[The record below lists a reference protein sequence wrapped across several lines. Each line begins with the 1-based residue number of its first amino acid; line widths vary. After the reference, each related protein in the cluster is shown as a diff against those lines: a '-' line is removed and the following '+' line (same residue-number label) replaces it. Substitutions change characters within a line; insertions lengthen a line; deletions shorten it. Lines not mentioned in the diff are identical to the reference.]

1 MAKNKKR
8 TWKRTPKKDWRV
20 RFLEELAVR
29 GSVVAACDA
38 AECSRRNAYDERE
51 RNAEFAAKWDEA
63 KRIAV
68 ERMEDEARRRAV
80 EGTLKPVF
88 QGGALVGKV
97 REYSDTLLIF
107 LLKAHDPKY
116 KDRQH
121 VEVSGGTT
129 QTHIYLPQKQ
139 AVDATEPV
147 ESPPGASE

>member
-1 MAKNKKR
+1 MSKKR
-8 TWKRTPKKDWRV
+8 TWKRTPEKSWQE

-38 AECSRRNAYDERE
+38 AECSRRNAYDERD
-51 RNAEFAAKWDEA
+51 RNPEFARLWDEA

-88 QGGALVGKV
+88 QGGAMVGKV
-97 REYSDTLLIF
+97 REYSDVLLIF

-116 KDRQH
+116 REKQQ
-121 VEVSGGTT
+121 VELVGKGGGPIQYANVT
-129 QTHIYLPQKQ
+129 
-139 AVDATEPV
+139 DAELDAEIERLRRV
-147 ESPPGASE
+147 